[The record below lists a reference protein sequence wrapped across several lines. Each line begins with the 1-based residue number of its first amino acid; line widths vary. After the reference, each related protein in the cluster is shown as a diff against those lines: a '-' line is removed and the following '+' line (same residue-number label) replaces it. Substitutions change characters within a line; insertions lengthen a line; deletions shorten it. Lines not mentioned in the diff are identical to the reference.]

1 MIRLTVTLIVAI
13 YVVLIVVPDADH
25 GDNATVSRT
34 DGQNWLLAI
43 ISDAEAGAQ
52 RPPVERAAGSA
63 RQLRSSLTDGLIET
77 EDGFTLE
84 TAAGEQ
90 LHIAAVIDPVD
101 LLPDAGS
108 AGPTIA
114 SISVAEPAA
123 VDVAALAAAGTATTT
138 DVRQIWRVA
147 GNRVNFRAGPS
158 TNTAVLTA
166 LTLGAEVE
174 FLAEAP
180 DNWAHLRVV
189 GSGLEG
195 YMAARFL
202 EPVN

>member
-25 GDNATVSRT
+25 GDNVTVSRT

-43 ISDAEAGAQ
+43 VSDAEASAQ
-52 RPPVERAAGSA
+52 RPPVGRAAGSA

-90 LHIAAVIDPVD
+90 LHISAVIDPVD
-101 LLPDAGS
+101 LLPDADS
-108 AGPTIA
+108 EGPTIA
-114 SISVAEPAA
+114 RVSFAEPAV
-123 VDVAALAAAGTATTT
+123 VDVAALAATTAGT

-147 GNRVNFRAGPS
+147 GNYVNFRAGPS

-166 LTLGAEVE
+166 LTWGAEVE

-180 DNWAHLRVV
+180 DDWAYLRVV

>member
-13 YVVLIVVPDADH
+13 YVVMIVVPDADH
-25 GDNATVSRT
+25 GDDVTVTRA

-52 RPPVERAAGSA
+52 RPPVDRAAASA
-63 RQLRSSLTDGLIET
+63 RELRASLTDGLIET
-77 EDGFTLE
+77 ADGFALE

-90 LHIAAVIDPVD
+90 LEIAAVIDPVE
-101 LLPDAGS
+101 LLPTSESDDR
-108 AGPTIA
+108 TIA
-114 SISVAEPAA
+114 SVSAVDPTLVAE
-123 VDVAALAAAGTATTT
+123 VAAAAASY
-138 DVRQIWRVA
+138 VPEIWRVA

-166 LTLGAEVE
+166 LTYGAEVE
-174 FLAEAP
+174 FLADAP
-180 DNWAHLRVV
+180 DDWAHLRVV
-189 GSGLEG
+189 GTGMEG

-202 EPVN
+202 ERVN